1 MGVGRGLGRFEL
13 ARFYESPSSTCVC
26 LLAVWVHVFVCVYC
40 RLERVSCVYVTR
52 GECVGRPSVHDGRS
66 VARPYSQRSS
76 IKRAYTHMYTSV
88 CVCVYMY
95 QVNILVIR
103 LYCRVYAM
111 DEALIACTCWHEA
124 SIRKHITISL
134 KIFCAP
140 TLIFFFLHIIPVLIL
155 SFSRVGYME
164 THAHGYP
171 MQTCAY
177 NVIKIWIF
185 NVN

>member
-1 MGVGRGLGRFEL
+1 MNRLLQLACVFLLFECMFLFVCIAGSSEFRVCMSLEASVSDGRLCTMEGQWL
-13 ARFYESPSSTCVC
+13 ARTPNV
-26 LLAVWVHVFVCVYC
+26 
-40 RLERVSCVYVTR
+40 
-52 GECVGRPSVHDGRS
+52 
-66 VARPYSQRSS
+66 
-76 IKRAYTHMYTSV
+76 RALNAPIHICIQV